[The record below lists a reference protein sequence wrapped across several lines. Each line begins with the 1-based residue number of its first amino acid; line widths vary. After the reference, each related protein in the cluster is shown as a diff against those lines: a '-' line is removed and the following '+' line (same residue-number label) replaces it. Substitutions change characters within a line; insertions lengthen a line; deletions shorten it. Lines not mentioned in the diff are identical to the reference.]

1 MKGQKHSGWD
11 PQKSRTFQCRL
22 CYSHQLCVLGQVTW
36 LPWDS
41 VYAQIKWE
49 NGTNWS
55 GRSLPVLMFHEL
67 FTWFEY
73 YHKHTTRTHTHTP
86 HLYSPCVVPM
96 WFLLTLA
103 WLSHQITLLFL
114 FSAFCEKSR
123 AHVFFIPGTQSLAHC
138 LPHNYCAKN
147 IMYTEKVEI
156 HSVTR
161 MWRIRIIVVLVGIK
175 KTSVGVEKRV
185 RPRIAEGVWRLRWD
199 SGVTIA

>member
-11 PQKSRTFQCRL
+11 PKKSRTFQCRL

-41 VYAQIKWE
+41 VSAQIKWE

-67 FTWFEY
+67 FTRFEY
-73 YHKHTTRTHTHTP
+73 YHKHTTRTHTHTHTH

-103 WLSHQITLLFL
+103 WLYHIRLHCYFSSLLFVR
-114 FSAFCEKSR
+114 R
-123 AHVFFIPGTQSLAHC
+123 AGPMSSSFQGLRAWH
-138 LPHNYCAKN
+138 
-147 IMYTEKVEI
+147 
-156 HSVTR
+156 
-161 MWRIRIIVVLVGIK
+161 
-175 KTSVGVEKRV
+175 
-185 RPRIAEGVWRLRWD
+185 IACHITTVQKISCILRK
-199 SGVTIA
+199 